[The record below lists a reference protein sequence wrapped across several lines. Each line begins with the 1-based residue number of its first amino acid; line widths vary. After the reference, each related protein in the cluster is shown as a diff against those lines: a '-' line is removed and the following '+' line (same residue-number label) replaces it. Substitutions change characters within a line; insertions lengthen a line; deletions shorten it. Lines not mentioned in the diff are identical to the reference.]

1 VIALLGAVLETP
13 AGRRVE
19 ELRFGYRRLD
29 SDGSIRTTDQSNG
42 NPGALTTAE
51 AALMLQAM
59 AQARAG
65 QESALATI
73 SLDGEVRND
82 LEGAA
87 AESCGGLPTNEAGW
101 NERFME
107 ESDLGKQR
115 INLLRAEQRLAWG
128 MALDDSRLASD
139 APTSD
144 LDYELGVAVIRLAME
159 GSRFRQYPE
168 VIALSRTASGTP
180 VGDAARAAAVHEARL
195 ALRECSLNPNLKTPA
210 AACTALAQAEKFRE
224 ELAEEIRAV
233 ETLLAKL
240 VEQEGAH
247 VQAVLA
253 SGELEQVVAALHK
266 YDGWAPHLPKAA
278 GWMAKLN
285 EEAGALLDAA
295 EGAPEPRPEP
305 SAEPGPGQEPK
316 RGGARSRSQSC

>member
-1 VIALLGAVLETP
+1 MIALLGAVLETP

-19 ELRFGYRRLD
+19 ELRFGYRTLD
-29 SDGSIRTTDQSNG
+29 LDQTDG

-101 NERFME
+101 HERFRE

-115 INLLRAEQRLAWG
+115 VNLLRAEQHLAWG
-128 MALDDSRLASD
+128 MALGDSRLASD

-159 GSRFRQYPE
+159 GSRFREYPE

-195 ALRECSLNPNLKTPA
+195 ALRECSLNPNPKTPA

-305 SAEPGPGQEPK
+305 RPEQEPK
-316 RGGARSRSQSC
+316 RGGGRSRSQSC

>member
-1 VIALLGAVLETP
+1 MIALLGAVLETP

-19 ELRFGYRRLD
+19 ELRFGYRTID
-29 SDGSIRTTDQSNG
+29 SDQTDG

-51 AALMLQAM
+51 ATLMLQAM

-101 NERFME
+101 HERFRE

-115 INLLRAEQRLAWG
+115 VNLLRAEQRLAWG
-128 MALDDSRLASD
+128 MALGDSRLASD

-159 GSRFRQYPE
+159 GSRFREYPE
-168 VIALSRTASGTP
+168 AITLSGTP

-195 ALRECSLNPNLKTPA
+195 ALRECSLSSNTPT

-240 VEQEGAH
+240 VEQEGAR

-266 YDGWAPHLPKAA
+266 YDGWARHLPTAA

-305 SAEPGPGQEPK
+305 SAEEAEPRPEQEPK
-316 RGGARSRSQSC
+316 RGGGRSRSQSC

>member
-19 ELRFGYRRLD
+19 ELRFGYRTID
-29 SDGSIRTTDQSNG
+29 SDQTDG

-51 AALMLQAM
+51 ATLMLQAM

-101 NERFME
+101 HERFRE

-115 INLLRAEQRLAWG
+115 VNLLRAEQRLAWG
-128 MALDDSRLASD
+128 MALGDSRLASD

-159 GSRFRQYPE
+159 GSRFREYPE
-168 VIALSRTASGTP
+168 AITLSRTASGTP

-195 ALRECSLNPNLKTPA
+195 ALRECSLSSNTPT

-240 VEQEGAH
+240 VEQEGAR

-266 YDGWAPHLPKAA
+266 YDGWARHLPTAA

-305 SAEPGPGQEPK
+305 RPEQEPK
-316 RGGARSRSQSC
+316 RGGGRSRSQSC

>member
-1 VIALLGAVLETP
+1 MIALLGAVLETP

-19 ELRFGYRRLD
+19 ELRFGYRTHDLD
-29 SDGSIRTTDQSNG
+29 QTDG

-73 SLDGEVRND
+73 SLDGEVRAD

-101 NERFME
+101 SERFRE

-115 INLLRAEQRLAWG
+115 SNLLRAEQRLAWG

-139 APTSD
+139 ARTSD
-144 LDYELGVAVIRLAME
+144 LDYELGVAVVRLAME
-159 GSRFRQYPE
+159 GSRFREYPE

-195 ALRECSLNPNLKTPA
+195 ALRECSLNPNSKTPA

-224 ELAEEIRAV
+224 ELAGEVRAV

-240 VEQEGAH
+240 VEQEGAR

-305 SAEPGPGQEPK
+305 SAKPMPGQEPK
-316 RGGARSRSQSC
+316 RGAVRSRSQSC

>member
-19 ELRFGYRRLD
+19 ELRFGYRSPVDLD
-29 SDGSIRTTDQSNG
+29 QTDG

-82 LEGAA
+82 LEGVA

-101 NERFME
+101 HERFKE

-115 INLLRAEQRLAWG
+115 VNLLRAQQRLVWG
-128 MALDDSRLASD
+128 MALGDSRLASH

-144 LDYELGVAVIRLAME
+144 LDYELGVVVIRLAME
-159 GSRFRQYPE
+159 GSRFREYPE
-168 VIALSRTASGTP
+168 AITLSRTASGTP

-195 ALRECSLNPNLKTPA
+195 ALRECSLNPNTTA
-210 AACTALAQAEKFRE
+210 ATCAALAQAEKFRE
-224 ELAEEIRAV
+224 ELAEEIHAV
-233 ETLLAKL
+233 ETLLAKV
-240 VEQEGAH
+240 VEQEGANVH
-247 VQAVLA
+247 AVLA
-253 SGELEQVVAALHK
+253 SGELEQVVVALHK
-266 YDGWAPHLPKAA
+266 YDGWAPHLPQAA

-295 EGAPEPRPEP
+295 GGAPEPRPEP
-305 SAEPGPGQEPK
+305 SAEEAEPRPEQEPK
-316 RGGARSRSQSC
+316 RGGGRSRSQSC

>member
-1 VIALLGAVLETP
+1 MLGAVLETP

-19 ELRFGYRRLD
+19 ELRFGYRTLD
-29 SDGSIRTTDQSNG
+29 SDQTDG

-101 NERFME
+101 HERFME

-115 INLLRAEQRLAWG
+115 INLLRVEQRLAWG

-144 LDYELGVAVIRLAME
+144 LDYELGVAVIGLAME
-159 GSRFRQYPE
+159 GSRFREYPE

-195 ALRECSLNPNLKTPA
+195 ALRECSLNPHPKTPA

-266 YDGWAPHLPKAA
+266 YDGWAPHLPKAV